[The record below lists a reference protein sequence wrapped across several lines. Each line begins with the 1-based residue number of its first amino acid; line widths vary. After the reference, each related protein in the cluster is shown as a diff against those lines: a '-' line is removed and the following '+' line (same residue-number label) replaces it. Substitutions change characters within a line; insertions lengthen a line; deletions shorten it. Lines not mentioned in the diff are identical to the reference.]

1 MTYTRTVYLAV
12 FLPALCLAQ
21 APPKFTITTLA
32 GNTGAGFAD
41 GTGSAAQFSSPCQL
55 AVDSAGNVYVADPG
69 NSRIRKI
76 TPDGTVSTIAGN
88 GTAGYAGDGKPP
100 TQANISQPCGVAVN
114 SGGDIFFSQGD
125 NLDSAVRKAPA
136 SGTMST
142 VAGTPLGAGYSGDGQ
157 MATTAQVANPS
168 GLALDSA
175 GNLYIADSGNQRI
188 RMISSKGIMSTIA
201 GTGFPDRG
209 GDGGPAT
216 SAQLNNPQGVAVD
229 TAGNVY
235 IADTNNHRV
244 RKIATDG
251 TISTVAGIGLAA
263 TTFSGDGGPAT
274 KAALYYPKDVAVDA
288 ANNLYIVDSFN
299 NRIRVV
305 TPDGTIN
312 TVAGSARSGSAGDGG
327 SATSAQLRFPLG
339 IAVGPKGTL
348 YISDTQNNEIR
359 VLTPAAVANP
369 PSIDHAQSVTSCG
382 AFTSAAP
389 GAWIEIYGSN
399 LATNARQWASSDFN
413 GVNAPTS
420 LDGTQV
426 AIAGQNAVLSYIGP
440 GQVNAQVPPGTG
452 TGPQQITVS
461 VQNVASAPYTMTM
474 NAAQP
479 GLCQGLQI
487 GGKQYVAAVLNNT
500 TTYILPAGANAGV
513 DFRPVKPGE
522 TINLFGNG
530 FGTVT
535 PVPTPGQL
543 VQQTNQL
550 TAPLQIMFGDTP
562 ATVVYW
568 GLAPGAIGLYQFNV
582 VAPNVADSDAVPVTF
597 TLGGVAGTQTLYTA
611 VHQ

>member
-1 MTYTRTVYLAV
+1 
-12 FLPALCLAQ
+12 
-21 APPKFTITTLA
+21 
-32 GNTGAGFAD
+32 
-41 GTGSAAQFSSPCQL
+41 
-55 AVDSAGNVYVADPG
+55 
-69 NSRIRKI
+69 
-76 TPDGTVSTIAGN
+76 
-88 GTAGYAGDGKPP
+88 
-100 TQANISQPCGVAVN
+100 
-114 SGGDIFFSQGD
+114 
-125 NLDSAVRKAPA
+125 
-136 SGTMST
+136 
-142 VAGTPLGAGYSGDGQ
+142 
-157 MATTAQVANPS
+157 
-168 GLALDSA
+168 
-175 GNLYIADSGNQRI
+175 
-188 RMISSKGIMSTIA
+188 MSTIA

-244 RKIATDG
+244 RKIAMDG
-251 TISTVAGIGLAA
+251 TITTVAGIGLAA

-327 SATSAQLRFPLG
+327 PATSAQLRFPNG
-339 IAVGPKGTL
+339 IAVGLKGVL

-399 LATNARQWASSDFN
+399 LATNSRQWAGGDFN

-426 AIAGQNAVLSYIGP
+426 AIAGQNAVLSFIGL
-440 GQVNAQVPPGTG
+440 GQVNAQVPLSVG
-452 TGPQQITVS
+452 TGPQQVTVS
-461 VQNVASAPYTMTM
+461 VQNVASPPYTMTM

-500 TTYILPAGANAGV
+500 TTYILPTGANASV

-530 FGTVT
+530 FGAVT
-535 PVPTPGQL
+535 PVPNQGQL
-543 VQQTNQL
+543 VQQLNQL
-550 TAPLQIMFGDTP
+550 TTPLQIMFGDAP

-582 VAPNVADSDAVPVTF
+582 VVPNVADSDAVPVTF
-597 TLGGVAGTQTLYTA
+597 TLGGVAGTQTLFTA

>member
-1 MTYTRTVYLAV
+1 
-12 FLPALCLAQ
+12 
-21 APPKFTITTLA
+21 
-32 GNTGAGFAD
+32 
-41 GTGSAAQFSSPCQL
+41 
-55 AVDSAGNVYVADPG
+55 VDSAGNVYVADPG

-76 TPDGTVSTIAGN
+76 TPDGTVSTVAGN

-114 SGGDIFFSQGD
+114 SGGDVFFSQS
-125 NLDSAVRKAPA
+125 DSFNSAIRKAPA
-136 SGTMST
+136 SGNMST
-142 VAGTPLGAGYSGDGQ
+142 VAGTTLGAGYSGDGQ

-175 GNLYIADSGNQRI
+175 GNLYIADSGNNRI

-201 GTGFPDRG
+201 GGST
-209 GDGGPAT
+209 T
-216 SAQLNNPQGVAVD
+216 SVQLSNPQGVAVD
-229 TAGNVY
+229 ASGNVY

-244 RKIATDG
+244 RKLATDG
-251 TISTVAGIGLAA
+251 TITTVAGIGLA
-263 TTFSGDGGPAT
+263 TITFSGDGGPAT

-299 NRIRVV
+299 SRIRVV

-312 TVAGSARSGSAGDGG
+312 TVAGGARTGSGGDGG
-327 SATSAQLRFPLG
+327 PATSAQLRFPVG
-339 IAVGPKGTL
+339 IALGPKGAL

-359 VLTPAAVANP
+359 VLTPAAAANP

-389 GAWIEIYGSN
+389 GAWIEIYGTN
-399 LATNARQWASSDFN
+399 LATNAREWADSDFN
-413 GVNAPTS
+413 GVNAPTL

-426 AIAGQNAVLSYIGP
+426 AIAGQNAVLSYIGTA
-440 GQVNAQVPPGTG
+440 QVNAQVPLGIS
-452 TGPQQITVS
+452 TGPQQVTVS

-500 TTYILPAGANAGV
+500 RTYILPTGANAPV
-513 DFRPVKPGE
+513 DFRPAKPGE

-530 FGTVT
+530 FGVVT
-535 PVPTPGQL
+535 PVATPGQL
-543 VQQTNQL
+543 VQQLNQL
-550 TAPLQIMFGDTP
+550 TTPLQIMFGETP
-562 ATVVYW
+562 ATLTYW

-582 VAPNVADSDAVPVTF
+582 VVPNVADSDAVPVTF